1 MIKTSSIV
9 AGPELLFWSCRARG
23 RQATRVTNG
32 SRCCGSVS
40 FAPGFHALLGRRIAR
55 ACPYALDLLQVGD
68 EDPRSIALV
77 ERRALLREHLK
88 HARAATRSSTATT

>member
-1 MIKTSSIV
+1 M
-9 AGPELLFWSCRARG
+9 
-23 RQATRVTNG
+23 
-32 SRCCGSVS
+32 
-40 FAPGFHALLGRRIAR
+40 HALLGRRIAR
-55 ACPYALDLLQVGD
+55 ACPYAFDLLQVGD